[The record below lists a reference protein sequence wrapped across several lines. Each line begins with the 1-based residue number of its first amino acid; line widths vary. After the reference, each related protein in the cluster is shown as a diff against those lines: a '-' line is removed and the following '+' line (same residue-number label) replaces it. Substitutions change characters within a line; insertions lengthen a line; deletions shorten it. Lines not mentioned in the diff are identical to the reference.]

1 MLAFLMEGHPAVAR
15 AEPLTTA
22 ATAAARIKWLAAP
35 ITALFQFASWTE
47 RLLLD
52 AGRSPRFRI

>member
-1 MLAFLMEGHPAVAR
+1 MEAHPAVAR

-22 ATAAARIKWLAAP
+22 AAAAARIEWLAAP
-35 ITALFQFASWTE
+35 VTSLFQFAIWTE

-52 AGRSPRFRI
+52 VGRSPRFRI